1 MADFKVFKTQAIVF
15 SHPNAD
21 KLELVKLGNYQCVAQ
36 KGLYRNGDTVIF
48 APEKSVLP
56 ENLAEPFKAYL
67 KGKEKN
73 RVGTVRLRGE
83 LSMGVVLPLQ
93 QVDPDDHLPLDVDIS
108 EKLGI
113 YKYEPPIPQHLAGEV
128 EVLKT
133 LSSKIQHDCEQFG
146 IYADQFVE
154 GEPVY
159 LFEKIHGTQGVFI
172 HHSDGTQQVSSKG
185 LFKRDLCLK
194 ESDTNTYWRAAKN
207 SGIFSYLSSIF
218 QEKEVIAFGEVIPV
232 QGGYNYGLDSNKPE
246 IFVFRIIVNG
256 KEIPYEE
263 EAARSCWFPTKSDCR
278 LEELSTKIRWVP
290 LLKKDMFNRD
300 RILKVGKKLQHSVL
314 DENQIAEGIVVS
326 PQYPRR
332 ASDGIP
338 LYLKIISDKYAKVED
353 DEAIS

>member
-15 SHPNAD
+15 LHPNAD
-21 KLELVKLGNYQCVAQ
+21 KLELVKLGSYQCVAQ
-36 KGLYRNGDTVIF
+36 KGLYRNGDTVVF

-93 QVDPDDHLPLDVDIS
+93 QVDPDDQLPLDVDIS

-172 HHSDGTQQVSSKG
+172 QHSDGTQQVSSKG

-194 ESDTNTYWRAAKN
+194 ESDSNTYWRAAKN
-207 SGIFSYLSSIF
+207 SGIFSYLSYIF

-232 QGGYNYGLDSNKPE
+232 QGEYNYGLDPNKPE
-246 IFVFRIIVNG
+246 ILVFRIIVDG

-263 EAARSCWFPTKSDCR
+263 
-278 LEELSTKIRWVP
+278 LEQLSIKIKWVP
-290 LLKKDMFNRD
+290 LLKRDIFNRD
-300 RILKVGKKLQHSVL
+300 CILKVGKKLQHSVL

>member
-1 MADFKVFKTQAIVF
+1 MVDFKVFKTRAIVF
-15 SHPNAD
+15 PHPNAD
-21 KLELVKLGNYQCVAQ
+21 QLELVKLGSYQCVSQ
-36 KGLYRNGDTVIF
+36 KGLYRNGDTVVF

-56 ENLAEPFKAYL
+56 ENLAELFKAYL

-83 LSMGVVLPLQ
+83 LSMGVVLPLD
-93 QVDPDDHLPLDVDIS
+93 QVDPDDKLPLDVDIS
-108 EKLGI
+108 EQLGI

-133 LSSKIQHDCEQFG
+133 LSSKIQHDCEQFS

-154 GEPVY
+154 GELVY

-172 HHSDGTQQVSSKG
+172 QHSDGTQQVSSKG

-194 ESDTNTYWRAAKN
+194 ESDNNTYWRAAKN
-207 SGIFSYLSSIF
+207 SGIFSYLSYIF
-218 QEKEVIAFGEVIPV
+218 SEQEAMPTASEAIAFGEVIPV
-232 QGGYNYGLDSNKPE
+232 QGEYNYGLDPNKPE
-246 IFVFRIIVNG
+246 ILVFRITVNG
-256 KEIPYEE
+256 KEIPYDE
-263 EAARSCWFPTKSDCR
+263 
-278 LEELSTKIRWVP
+278 LEKLSTKIKWVP
-290 LLKKDMFNRD
+290 LLSREMFNRD

-314 DENQIAEGIVVS
+314 DQNQIAEGIVVS

>member
-1 MADFKVFKTQAIVF
+1 MADFKVFKTQVIVF

-21 KLELVKLGNYQCVAQ
+21 KLELVKLGSYQCVAQ
-36 KGLYRNGDTVIF
+36 KGLYKNGDKVVF

-56 ENLAEPFKAYL
+56 DSLAEPFKAYL

-93 QVDPDDHLPLDVDIS
+93 QVDPNDQLPLDVDIS

-133 LSSKIQHDCEQFG
+133 LFSKTQHDCEQFG

-154 GEPVY
+154 GELVY

-172 HHSDGTQQVSSKG
+172 QHSDGTYQVSSKG

-194 ESDTNTYWRAAKN
+194 ESDSNTYWRAAKN
-207 SGIFSYLSSIF
+207 SGIFSYLSDIF
-218 QEKEVIAFGEVIPV
+218 PEQEVIAFGEVIPV
-232 QGGYNYGLDSNKPE
+232 QSGYNYGLDPNKPE

-263 EAARSCWFPTKSDCR
+263 K
-278 LEELSTKIRWVP
+278 LSNKIRWVP
-290 LLKKDMFNRD
+290 LLKKDIFDRD